1 MIGASR
7 KSFEDLRERYDA
19 QESGAGANDLA
30 ALADGLRSC
39 LHLLDREHALRR
51 ALGDPAQAADRKAE
65 LVSGLLRA
73 QVSPQVLELVTE
85 AARLRRSKPTDLTD
99 AIEQLAVLSDAGAA
113 EKDGKLDAVED
124 ELFRFARIVDAQS
137 ELRAALTDQAAPVDS
152 KRALLEDLL
161 SDRVT
166 ATTLRLLTELVS
178 HPRGRALDRGLD
190 VVARYVAQR
199 RRRLM
204 ALVRTAVE
212 LDDDRKA
219 RLTAAL
225 ARLYGHEIHLNVE
238 HDPDVVGGVSVQVG
252 DEIIDGTILGRLDV
266 ARRRT
271 AG

>member
-7 KSFEDLRERYDA
+7 KAFDELRERYDA
-19 QESGAGANDLA
+19 QESSAGTADLA

-39 LHLLDREHALRR
+39 LHLLDREHTLRR
-51 ALGDPAQAADRKAE
+51 ALADPSQSADRKAE
-65 LVSGLLRA
+65 LVSGLLRD
-73 QVSPQVLELVTE
+73 QVSGPVLELVTE
-85 AARLRRSKPTDLTD
+85 AVRLRWSKPTDLTD
-99 AIEQLAVLSDAGAA
+99 AIEQLAVIADAGAA
-113 EKDGKLDAVED
+113 ERDGKLDAVED
-124 ELFRFARIVDAQS
+124 ELFRFGRILAAQS
-137 ELRAALTDQAAPVDS
+137 ELRVALGDQAAPADS

-161 SDRVT
+161 GDRVT
-166 ATTLRLLTELVS
+166 AVTLRLVTELVT

-212 LDDDRKA
+212 LDDDRRN
-219 RLTAAL
+219 RLASAL
-225 ARLYGHEIHLNVE
+225 TRLYGHEIHLNVE

-252 DEIIDGTILGRLDV
+252 DEIIDGTIVGRLDV
-266 ARRRT
+266 ARRRS

>member
-7 KSFEDLRERYDA
+7 KSFDDLRERYDA
-19 QESGAGANDLA
+19 QESGAGADDLA

-51 ALGDPAQAADRKAE
+51 ALGDPAQPADRKAE
-65 LVSGLLRA
+65 LASGLLRD
-73 QVSPQVLELVTE
+73 QVSGPVLELVT
-85 AARLRRSKPTDLTD
+85 AAVRLRWSSPTDLAD
-99 AIEQLAVLSDAGAA
+99 AIERLAVISDAGAA
-113 EKDGKLDAVED
+113 EKNGELDAVED
-124 ELFRFARIVDAQS
+124 ELFRFGRIVDAQP
-137 ELRAALTDQAAPVDS
+137 ELRVALTDQSAPADS
-152 KRALLEDLL
+152 KRALLADLL
-161 SDRVT
+161 RTRAT
-166 ATTLRLLTELVS
+166 AVTLRLVTELVT

-199 RRRLM
+199 RQRLM

-212 LDDDRKA
+212 LDEDRKA

-225 ARLYGHEIHLNVE
+225 TRLYGHEIHLNVE

-252 DEIIDGTILGRLDV
+252 DEIIDGTIVGRLDV